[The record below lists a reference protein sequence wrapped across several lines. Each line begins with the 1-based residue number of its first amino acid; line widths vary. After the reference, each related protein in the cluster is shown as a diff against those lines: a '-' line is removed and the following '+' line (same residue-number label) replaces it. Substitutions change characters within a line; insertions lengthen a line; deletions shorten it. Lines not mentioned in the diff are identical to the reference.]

1 MSRILD
7 INPTYLKFFI
17 KNNDERYLL
26 LQGGRRSGK
35 SISVFQ
41 WITFKL
47 LCERK
52 ECCVMCSTYPAAM
65 NAVKDFQLAT
75 GMAVNGNQIYGQC
88 CIFPNGSIIY
98 FKAFDIPTKAQGTYC
113 DYAIVEEALNIDEKI
128 FSVFAMSI
136 REQVYFLYNPT
147 RTAWVDRYLAPD
159 NHNYLKTTFKDN
171 PYLQP
176 EQLEEF
182 RIIKEKAQ
190 SPTATIWDQYAYQVY
205 YLGNFSEMSGK
216 VFAQIYTCTDQEFDK
231 VPAPIYSGIDFGFQI
246 GQDPTAMVQIKVW
259 QNRLYARELIYDNT
273 LTNDKDLAFKLVGF
287 GYTYQDVISCDHGG
301 PGKTRI
307 NNLVTAGNYTW
318 TEEGINKGFNCVSA
332 NKTRVIDGLQSLLQ
346 LDKIIVT
353 ESSRN
358 LHNELDEY
366 ELDTNGK
373 SKGADHLIDCIR
385 YSYNYYLRNSY

>member
-1 MSRILD
+1 MGRILD

-47 LCERK
+47 LCEKK

-65 NAVKDFQLAT
+65 NAVKDFRLAT
-75 GMAVNGNQIYGQC
+75 GMEVTGNQIYGQSC
-88 CIFPNGSIIY
+88 TFPNGSIIY

-159 NHNYLKTTFKDN
+159 KHNYLKTTFKDN

-190 SPTATIWDQYAYQVY
+190 SSTATIWDQYAYQVY

-216 VFAQIYTCTDQEFDK
+216 VFAQIYTCTDEEFDK
-231 VPAPIYSGIDFGFQI
+231 IPMPPVYGLDFGLVNSRDKTALVAVKVFQ
-246 GQDPTAMVQIKVW
+246 GC
-259 QNRLYARELIYDNT
+259 LYAKELIYSDQLAN
-273 LTNDKDLAFKLVGF
+273 NKALAFKLAENGLDWYSQIY
-287 GYTYQDVISCDHGG
+287 GDYGG
-301 PGKTRI
+301 MGKSRMQSLI
-307 NNLVTAGNYTW
+307 TAGDYQW
-318 TEEGINKGFNCVSA
+318 TEPEICKGFNVA
-332 NKTRVIDGLQSLLQ
+332 NARKGKIIDGITKMLQY
-346 LDKIIVT
+346 DKIVVT

-358 LHNELDEY
+358 LRLEMDNYEMTDEG
-366 ELDTNGK
+366 N
-373 SKGADHLIDCIR
+373 SKGEDHLIDAFR
-385 YSYNYYLRNSY
+385 YAVVSAF

>member
-1 MSRILD
+1 MGRILD

-47 LCERK
+47 LCEKK

-75 GMAVNGNQIYGQC
+75 GMEVTGNQIYGQS
-88 CIFPNGSIIY
+88 CIFPNGSIIF

-147 RTAWVDRYLAPD
+147 RTAWTDKYLAPD
-159 NHNYLKTTFKDN
+159 KHNYLKTTFKDN
-171 PYLQP
+171 PYLLS

-182 RIIKEKAQ
+182 NILKEKAQ
-190 SPTATIWDQYAYQVY
+190 SPTATIWDQYAYNVY
-205 YLGNFSEMSGK
+205 YLGDFSQMSGK
-216 VFAQIYTCTDQEFDK
+216 VFAQIYTCTDDEFDK
-231 VPAPIYSGIDFGFQI
+231 IPMPPVYGLDFGLVDGRDKTALIAVKVFQSC
-246 GQDPTAMVQIKVW
+246 
-259 QNRLYARELIYDNT
+259 LYAKELIYSDQLAN
-273 LTNDKDLAFKLVGF
+273 NKALAFKMAENGLDCYSQIYGD
-287 GYTYQDVISCDHGG
+287 YGG
-301 PGKTRI
+301 LGKSRMQSLI
-307 NNLVTAGNYTW
+307 TAGDYQW
-318 TEEGINKGFNCVSA
+318 TEKEICRGFNIA
-332 NKTRVIDGLQSLLQ
+332 NARKGKIMDGITKMLQY
-346 LDKIIVT
+346 DKIVVT

-358 LHNELDEY
+358 LRLEMDNY
-366 ELDTNGK
+366 ELTDEGK
-373 SKGADHLIDCIR
+373 PKGNDHAVDAMR
-385 YSYNYYLRNSY
+385 YAVNSAF

>member
-1 MSRILD
+1 MGRILD

-47 LCERK
+47 LCEKK

-65 NAVKDFQLAT
+65 NAVKDFRLAT
-75 GMAVNGNQIYGQC
+75 GMEVTGNQVYGQC
-88 CIFPNGSIIY
+88 CIFPNGSVIY

-147 RTAWVDRYLAPD
+147 RTAWVDRYLVPD
-159 NHNYLKTTFKDN
+159 KHNYLKTTFKDN

-216 VFAQIYTCTDQEFDK
+216 VFAQIYTCTDEEFDK
-231 VPAPIYSGIDFGFQI
+231 IPMPPVYGLDFGLVNSRDKTALVAVKVFQ
-246 GQDPTAMVQIKVW
+246 GC
-259 QNRLYARELIYDNT
+259 LYAKELIYSDQLAN
-273 LTNDKDLAFKLVGF
+273 NKALAFKMAECGMDC
-287 GYTYQDVISCDHGG
+287 YSPIYADWGG
-301 PGKTRI
+301 MGKSRMNALI
-307 NNLVTAGNYTW
+307 TAGDYQW
-318 TEEGINKGFNCVSA
+318 TEPEICKGFNVA
-332 NKTRVIDGLQSLLQ
+332 NARKGKIIDGITKMLQY
-346 LDKIIVT
+346 DKIVVT

-358 LHNELDEY
+358 LRLEMDNYEMTDEG
-366 ELDTNGK
+366 N
-373 SKGADHLIDCIR
+373 SKGEDHLIDAFR
-385 YSYNYYLRNSY
+385 YAVVSAF

>member
-1 MSRILD
+1 MGRILD

-47 LCERK
+47 LCEKK

-65 NAVKDFQLAT
+65 NAVKDFRLAT
-75 GMAVNGNQIYGQC
+75 GMEVTGNQVYGQSC
-88 CIFPNGSIIY
+88 TFPNGSIIY

-159 NHNYLKTTFKDN
+159 KHNYLKTTFKDN

-216 VFAQIYTCTDQEFDK
+216 VFAQIYTCTDEEFDK
-231 VPAPIYSGIDFGFQI
+231 IPMPPVYGLDFGLVEGRDKTALIAVKVFQ
-246 GQDPTAMVQIKVW
+246 GC
-259 QNRLYARELIYDNT
+259 LYAKELIYSDQLAN
-273 LTNDKDLAFKLVGF
+273 NKALAFRMAELGLDCYSPIY
-287 GYTYQDVISCDHGG
+287 GDWGG
-301 PGKTRI
+301 MGKTRMQALI
-307 NNLVTAGNYTW
+307 TAGDYGW
-318 TEEGINKGFNCVSA
+318 TEPEICRGFNIA
-332 NKTRVIDGLQSLLQ
+332 NARKGKVLDGITKMLQY
-346 LDKIIVT
+346 DRIVLT
-353 ESSRN
+353 EGSVN
-358 LHNELDEY
+358 LRREMDNY
-366 ELDTNGK
+366 ELTDDGK
-373 SKGADHLIDCIR
+373 PKGQDHGIDAFR
-385 YSYNYYLRNSY
+385 YAVNSAF

>member
-47 LCERK
+47 LCEKK

-75 GMAVNGNQIYGQC
+75 GMEVTGNQIYGQC

-113 DYAIVEEALNIDEKI
+113 DYAIVEEALNINEKI
-128 FSVFAMSI
+128 FGVFAMSI

-216 VFAQIYTCTDQEFDK
+216 VFAQIYTCTDEEFDK
-231 VPAPIYSGIDFGFQI
+231 IPMPPVYGLDFGLVNSR
-246 GQDPTAMVQIKVW
+246 DKTALVAIKVF
-259 QNRLYARELIYDNT
+259 QGCLYAKELIYSDQLAN
-273 LTNDKDLAFKLVGF
+273 NKALAFKMAECGMDC
-287 GYTYQDVISCDHGG
+287 YSPIYADWGG
-301 PGKTRI
+301 MGKSRMNALI
-307 NNLVTAGNYTW
+307 TAGDYQW
-318 TEEGINKGFNCVSA
+318 TEPEICKGFNVA
-332 NKTRVIDGLQSLLQ
+332 NARKGKILDGITKMLQY
-346 LDKIIVT
+346 DKIVVT

-358 LHNELDEY
+358 LRLEMDNYEMTDEG
-366 ELDTNGK
+366 N
-373 SKGADHLIDCIR
+373 SKGEDHLIDAFR
-385 YSYNYYLRNSY
+385 YAVVSAF